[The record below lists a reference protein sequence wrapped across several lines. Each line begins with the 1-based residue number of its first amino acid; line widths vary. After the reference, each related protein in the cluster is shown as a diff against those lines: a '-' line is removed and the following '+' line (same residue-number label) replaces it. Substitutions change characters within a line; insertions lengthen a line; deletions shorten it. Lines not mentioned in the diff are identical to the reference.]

1 VVCEILSVGTELLL
15 GQILNTNAQYLAV
28 QLSLMGIDVYYQTTV
43 GDNAARLSETLMRA
57 LSRSDAVIL
66 TGGIGPTQDDITKE
80 VVASALGLP
89 MEDHEPTIRRLEAF
103 YARRGWAMTPN
114 NLRQA
119 AFPRG
124 AVILENANGTAPAC
138 IVETGGKAI
147 VVLPG
152 PPNEMQSL
160 FETQVKPYLETKSES
175 AIASR
180 VLRIIGM
187 GESSV
192 EHAIREIIDSQT
204 NPTVA
209 PYATF
214 GEVTLR
220 ITAKCR
226 KGEDPA
232 PLLDGTESRIRSIL
246 GEYVYAVDAPGM
258 EHVVAGLLMRSN
270 KRLAV
275 AESCTGG
282 MVASALVKVPGISA
296 ALTEGVVAYS
306 DEAKVRR
313 LGVRRETL
321 EKFGAVSA
329 ETAKEMAAGLL
340 GGADVALSVTG
351 IAGPGGRERRQ
362 AGGPRVHGC
371 RRQGRLRGEA
381 VQLLGRP
388 RADQDPDHP
397 QRAEH
402 APVVSA
408 KRRIKAGRQQE
419 FVRGFSAV
427 KNALYARF
435 FCCALKFPQAEFA
448 YANRNRARF
457 HDACPGRYPPA
468 APATGDELNK
478 KTKARR
484 YKARLGGVFVE

>member
-1 VVCEILSVGTELLL
+1 MVCEILSVGTELLL

-89 MEDHEPTIRRLEAF
+89 MEDHEPTIRRLVAF

-192 EHAIREIIDSQT
+192 EHAIRDIIGSQT

-351 IAGPGGRERRQ
+351 IAGPGGGSGDKPVGLVFVAVGDRDGLEVKRFNFWGARERIRT
-362 AGGPRVHGC
+362 
-371 RRQGRLRGEA
+371 LTT
-381 VQLLGRP
+381 L
-388 RADQDPDHP
+388 
-397 QRAEH
+397 
-402 APVVSA
+402 
-408 KRRIKAGRQQE
+408 
-419 FVRGFSAV
+419 
-427 KNALYARF
+427 NALNM
-435 FCCALKFPQAEFA
+435 L
-448 YANRNRARF
+448 
-457 HDACPGRYPPA
+457 
-468 APATGDELNK
+468 
-478 KTKARR
+478 
-484 YKARLGGVFVE
+484 RLYLQKEG